1 MLSRRIIPCLD
12 VAAGR
17 VVKGTRFRD
26 LRDAGDPVSLAARYF
41 REGADELAFL
51 DIAATPGG
59 AASAADLLACVAGQV
74 FIPLT
79 AGGGVRSVADA
90 RRLLRSGADK
100 VAVNTAAVLRPQ
112 LIRELSREFGAQA
125 VVLAVDA
132 RRRPAAAPAPDGRP
146 LPAGACGW
154 NVFTHAGHQDSGR
167 DAIAWAA
174 EGAALG
180 AGELL
185 LTSMDADGVQTGF
198 DCDLVRAVARVTRVP
213 LIASGGAGAPA
224 HFAEVLAPGGADAAL
239 AASIFHQGR
248 CSIGDLKRRLAA
260 AGLPMRLA
268 E

>member
-1 MLSRRIIPCLD
+1 METAMLSRRIIPCLD

-17 VVKGTRFRD
+17 VVKGTRFGN
-26 LRDAGDPVSLAARYF
+26 LRDAGDPVALAARYY

-59 AASAADLLACVAGQV
+59 AASAADVLARVARQV

-100 VAVNTAAVLRPQ
+100 VAVNTAAVRRPQ
-112 LIRELSREFGAQA
+112 LLSELSREFGAQA

-132 RRRPAAAPAPDGRP
+132 RRQPGARPRPDSEAA
-146 LPAGACGW
+146 W
-154 NVFTHAGHQDSGR
+154 NVFTHAGHEDSGL
-167 DAIAWAA
+167 DAVAWAA
-174 EGAALG
+174 AGAALG
-180 AGELL
+180 AGEIL

-198 DCDLVRAVARVTRVP
+198 DCALVRAVARATRVP
-213 LIASGGAGAPA
+213 IIASGGAGAPA

-248 CSIGDLKRRLAA
+248 CPIADLKRRLAA

>member
-1 MLSRRIIPCLD
+1 MEGHMLSRRIIPCLD
-12 VAAGR
+12 VAGGR
-17 VVKGTRFRD
+17 VVKGTRFRN
-26 LRDAGDPVSLAARYF
+26 LLDAGDPVALAARYA

-59 AASAADLLACVAGQV
+59 AAMAADLLARVARHI

-100 VAVNTAAVLRPQ
+100 VAVNTAAVRRPQ

-125 VVLAVDA
+125 VVLAIDA
-132 RRRPAAAPAPDGRP
+132 RRRPERG
-146 LPAGACGW
+146 GW
-154 NVFTHAGHQDSGR
+154 NVFTHAGHQDAGL
-167 DAIAWAA
+167 DALAWAA

-180 AGELL
+180 AGEIL

-198 DCDLVRAVARVTRVP
+198 DVALVRAVARATRVP
-213 LIASGGAGAPA
+213 IIASGGAGTPA

-248 CSIGDLKRRLAA
+248 CGIGDLKRHLAA
-260 AGLPMRLA
+260 GGLPMRLV

>member
-1 MLSRRIIPCLD
+1 MEDAMLSRRIIPCLD

-132 RRRPAAAPAPDGRP
+132 RRRPAAA
-146 LPAGACGW
+146 GW
-154 NVFTHAGHQDSGR
+154 SVFTHAGHQDSGR

>member
-1 MLSRRIIPCLD
+1 MEKTMLSRRIIPCLD
-12 VAAGR
+12 VSAGR

-26 LRDAGDPVSLAARYF
+26 LRDAGDPVSLAARYY

-59 AASAADLLACVAGQV
+59 AVSAADLLTRIASQV

-132 RRRPAAAPAPDGRP
+132 RR
-146 LPAGACGW
+146 LPARGAPRPSMW
-154 NVFTHAGHQDSGR
+154 SVFTHAGHQDSGL
-167 DAIAWAA
+167 DAVAWAA

-198 DCDLVRAVARVTRVP
+198 DCDLVRAVARVSRVP
-213 LIASGGAGAPA
+213 LIASGGAGASA

-260 AGLPMRLA
+260 LGLPMRVT